1 MKKRGRPKGQT
12 SSYEKR
18 KFYVFYDEKDNV
30 RLCGTAEQLVEEGHY
45 SSVSSFHSVVNHINN
60 SKNQGKVVILR

>member
-30 RLCGTAEQLVEEGHY
+30 RFCGTAEQLVEERHY
-45 SSVSSFHSVVNHINN
+45 SSVSSFHSVVNHIMK